1 VHVLGRIAMPLDL
14 DPTTQA
20 LLDAHGFDR
29 TSFERLRAAFRAGE
43 LSVDRNRVQGDLQP
57 PRDQDVRPLPPLGS
71 PERAELAERGSEA
84 LRAGQVGA
92 IVLAGGMAT
101 RFGGVVKAGVEA
113 LPGHSFLS
121 LKLADLRSVAR
132 AHGARVPAYVM
143 SSFATHSVL
152 REMILAEQTDAVPVE
167 LFSQFISLRLTPDG
181 EPFIGADGK
190 VSPYAPGHGDLPF
203 ALRASG
209 ALADFLAKG
218 GRWLTVSNVDNLGAT
233 LDPAVIGAHIAA
245 SVEMTVE
252 VGRRTPGELGGV
264 PLVLDGKLQIIED
277 FRLPQGFDFSA
288 VPHFNT
294 NTFVLDAAPLDRDF
308 PLTWFVVRKK
318 VDGREAIQ
326 FEHLVGELS
335 AFLRCGGLEIARDG
349 LDGRFQPAKDPEEL
363 ARRQPEIERILRAR
377 KVL

>member
-1 VHVLGRIAMPLDL
+1 VHVLGRIAMQLEL

-20 LLDAHGFDR
+20 LLDAHGFER
-29 TSFERLRAAFRAGE
+29 ATFERLRSAFRDGE
-43 LSVDRNRVQGDLQP
+43 LSVERNRVRGSLQP
-57 PRDQDVRPLPPLGS
+57 ASEQHVRPLPPLGS
-71 PERAELAERGSEA
+71 PERAELAERGAAA

-92 IVLAGGMAT
+92 VVLAGGMAT

-132 AHGARVPAYVM
+132 AHGARVPAFVM

-152 REMILAEQTDAVPVE
+152 REMLLAEQTHAVPVE
-167 LFSQFISLRLTPDG
+167 LFSQFISLRLTPEG

-190 VSPYAPGHGDLPF
+190 VSPYAPGHGDLTF

-209 ALADFLAKG
+209 ALQAFLANG
-218 GRWLTVSNVDNLGAT
+218 GRLLTVSNVDNLGAT
-233 LDPAVIGAHIAA
+233 LDPAVIGAHLAA
-245 SVEMTVE
+245 SVQMTVE

-264 PLVLDGKLQIIED
+264 PLQLDGKLQIIED
-277 FRLPQGFDFSA
+277 FRLPAGFDFSA
-288 VPHFNT
+288 APHFNT
-294 NTFVLDAAPLDRDF
+294 NTFVLDATALDRDF

-335 AFLRCGGLEIARDG
+335 AFLSCAGLEIARDG